1 MCAPKPKTP
10 KYEKPPSYAM
20 EKQPD
25 NAALY
30 EEARQRAAQRGG
42 GNRRPTLGT
51 PLGGI
56 MGAASTA
63 RRTGSTV
70 LG

>member
-1 MCAPKPKTP
+1 MCAPKVKTP
-10 KYEKPPSYAM
+10 KYQKPPSYAM
-20 EKQPD
+20 EKAPD

-30 EEARQRAAQRGG
+30 EEARRRAAQRGG
-42 GNRRPTLGT
+42 GTQRSTMGT

-56 MGAASTA
+56 IGAASTA
-63 RRTGSTV
+63 KRTGSTV

>member
-1 MCAPKPKTP
+1 MCGPRVSTP
-10 KYEKPPSYAM
+10 KYQKPPSYAM
-20 EKQPD
+20 EKAPD

-30 EEARQRAAQRGG
+30 EEARQRATQRGG
-42 GNRRPTLGT
+42 GNRRSTLST

-56 MGAASTA
+56 IGAASTA